1 VDPGVV
7 VGDDA
12 GNGQL
17 KGFLTFDLSGI
28 PAGAT
33 LVAATLNLGSY
44 DAQGAPFQ
52 DLGALS
58 AYHVNYGDLDGND
71 WSLQAEAG
79 RPGYYGTR
87 DELALDVNVLTS
99 VQRAFGNGWDYQLRL
114 EFAQAANAD
123 GREDTLEF
131 NTGGGAVRLV
141 ISYTG
146 DDVGS

>member
-1 VDPGVV
+1 MVDAGVV
-7 VGDDA
+7 AGDDA

-33 LVAATLNLGSY
+33 IVAATLNLDSY
-44 DAQGAPFQ
+44 AAQGAPFQ

-71 WSLQAEAG
+71 WDLAAQAG

-87 DELALDVNVLTS
+87 DELAQDVNVLTS

-146 DDVGS
+146 G